1 MKSTEHFKS
10 VIKAYLDLRAG
21 YDELFAVSYANPN
34 KSLDN
39 CVTYILNEVQKSGC
53 AGFADEEIYSMA
65 LHYYDET
72 DLEIGKSIECK
83 VVINHTVELTEEEK
97 AQARQDAIQRVQN
110 EAYAKMKQS
119 SKPAP
124 KKNVSAPT
132 IPSLFDF

>member
-1 MKSTEHFKS
+1 MKATEHFKS

-34 KSLDN
+34 KSLDD

-65 LHYYDET
+65 VHYYDE
-72 DLEIGKSIECK
+72 DSIEVGKPINGK
-83 VVINHTVELTEEEK
+83 VIVNHHVELTEEEK

-124 KKNVSAPT
+124 KKTVSAPT

>member
-1 MKSTEHFKS
+1 MKATEHFKS

-34 KSLDN
+34 KSLDD

-65 LHYYDET
+65 LHYYDE
-72 DLEIGKSIECK
+72 DSIEVGKPINGK
-83 VVINHTVELTEEEK
+83 VIVNHHVELTEEEK

-119 SKPAP
+119 AKPTA
-124 KKNVSAPT
+124 KKVEQT
-132 IPSLFDF
+132 TTPSLFDF

>member
-124 KKNVSAPT
+124 KKTVSAPT